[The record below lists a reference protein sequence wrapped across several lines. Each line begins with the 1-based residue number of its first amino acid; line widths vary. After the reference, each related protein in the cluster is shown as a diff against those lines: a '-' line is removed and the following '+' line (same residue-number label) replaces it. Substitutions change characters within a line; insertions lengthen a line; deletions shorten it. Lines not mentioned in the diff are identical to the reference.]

1 MKEQNNVKYVSEKPF
16 FNRLRIY
23 SVKAIV
29 SPKLSLASTFPA
41 NVCEFYSSIYLSFTY
56 TSVNI
61 LVQKKGDYHKENAL
75 KYM

>member
-1 MKEQNNVKYVSEKPF
+1 MKYVSEKPF
-16 FNRLRIY
+16 LNRLRIY

-29 SPKLSLASTFPA
+29 SPKPSLASTFPG

-61 LVQKKGDYHKENAL
+61 LMHKKEDCHKENAL

>member
-1 MKEQNNVKYVSEKPF
+1 MKYMSEKPF
-16 FNRLRIY
+16 FKRLRIY

-29 SPKLSLASTFPA
+29 TPKPRLASTFPA
-41 NVCEFYSSIYLSFTY
+41 NVCEFYNSISLSLTY

-61 LVQKKGDYHKENAL
+61 LMHKKGDYHKENGL